1 MLTAIRSGL
10 LLEILP
16 NVAAAV
22 LVVAA
27 LRTMIGFVATT
38 LDSGERR
45 PWTREKISVFARE
58 TVLRALFGT
67 LAMIGHRPPAF
78 PARQAHP
85 GRVPV
90 LLVPDPA
97 WGPASMTFLARFLAA
112 RGQPPQVVTWA
123 RQDRTLSERATE
135 LDAAIEALRLHAG
148 VSQIDLVAAGAG
160 GVIAAMG
167 LREIDRAARVR
178 RMVALAVPFRGT
190 RMAVYR
196 HDDSARDLRVG
207 ALALDALLPVQAP
220 VVSVWSADDPEVI
233 PASSAVADERHAVGI
248 EGCGHLGLLLSA
260 RSFRAVHRA
269 LSEPIEAEPVVAS
282 PSAVLA

>member
-45 PWTREKISVFARE
+45 PWTREKIAVFARE

-67 LAMIGHRPPAF
+67 LAMIGHRPPSG
-78 PARQAHP
+78 PLRP

-97 WGPASMTFLARFLAA
+97 WGAASMTFLARFLAA
-112 RGQPPQVVTWA
+112 RGQAPQVVTWA

-135 LDAAIEALRLHAG
+135 LDAAIEALRLQAG

-196 HDDSARDLRVG
+196 QDDSARDLRVG
-207 ALALDALLPVQAP
+207 ALALDALLPVHAP

-269 LSEPIEAEPVVAS
+269 LSEPIEPQPQVAAA
-282 PSAVLA
+282 PAPVLA

>member
-27 LRTMIGFVATT
+27 LQTMIGFVATT

-45 PWTREKISVFARE
+45 PWTREKIAVFARE

-67 LAMIGHRPPAF
+67 LAMIGHRPPAW
-78 PARQAHP
+78 PVAA

-112 RGQPPQVVTWA
+112 RGLAPQVVVWA
-123 RQDRTLSERATE
+123 RQNRTLSERATE
-135 LDAAIEALRLHAG
+135 LDAAIEALRRNAG

-220 VVSVWSADDPEVI
+220 VVSVWSGDDPEVI

-269 LSEPIEAEPVVAS
+269 LSEPVEAEPRPTSA
-282 PSAVLA
+282 PSVVLA